1 MGGQL
6 NLDQLVLVD
15 NTPEQMRAAAAFVRS
30 GAQDEADADH
40 LLMTLGLIPSP
51 PPKKVYRPR

>member
-6 NLDQLVLVD
+6 NLDQLVLTE
-15 NTPEQMRAAAAFVRS
+15 NTSEQRMAAALFVCS
-30 GAQDEADADH
+30 EAQDVDDAEH